1 MTTNPPTLVCYLPL
15 HAQQRP
21 HRPALLLDGRWASWR
36 ELGGFVAAAAQR
48 WKELPSGSRVVTT
61 FANGPRAVI
70 AALALELL
78 GCVEVPLGPNAA
90 SGEVHARV
98 RRCDAVTCLSE
109 DDLQGLPNW
118 LSFVGRI
125 DIDRA
130 ASGNQDRLILWTS
143 GTTQQPR
150 GVVLSAAALLSNAL
164 GKLQA
169 APQTDDDCRLTVL
182 PFWHAYARTC
192 DFGTWLISGGALAVA
207 SGWDGLVSLAP
218 VARPTLINFVP
229 AMVQRLL
236 SCGGDVLSRNMPSLG
251 LGRLRMLGCGGAP
264 LLSED
269 YETLVSTGLTVIQGY
284 GLTEA
289 GPVVCSS
296 TPRQNRAGCVGV
308 PIAGT
313 EIHIAADQELWVR
326 GPGVMSRYWNDP
338 HATSQ
343 KLQSG
348 WLHTGDLAIQETDG
362 MIRVLGRGDDV
373 LVLSTGRKL
382 HPLEIEQRL
391 MRVSG
396 VLAAVIYLGRDDRLR
411 GLVSISG
418 DKSEV
423 GNEVDALTGSKG
435 QEISMAWQSKLDQ
448 ALYDLPRWKRP
459 SQWLRLP
466 CSRRSDELTAK
477 GTLRRKT
484 VVMRYGI
491 NPTTTDRQPN

>member
-1 MTTNPPTLVCYLPL
+1 MTDPPTLVWYLSL

-21 HRPALLLDGRWASWR
+21 QRPALLLDDRWVSWR
-36 ELGGFVAAAAQR
+36 ELGVFVAALAQR
-48 WKELPSGSRVVTT
+48 WKQLPSGSRVVTT

-78 GCVEVPLGPNAA
+78 GCVEVPLGPTATPD
-90 SGEVHARV
+90 EVQSRV
-98 RRCDAVTCLSE
+98 RRCDAVACLSE
-109 DDLQGLPNW
+109 HDVWDLPDWPSVG
-118 LSFVGRI
+118 GRI
-125 DIDRA
+125 DVDRA
-130 ASGNQDRLILWTS
+130 VAGSQDRLILWTS

-169 APQTDDDCRLTVL
+169 APQTDDDRRLTVL
-182 PFWHAYARTC
+182 PLWHAYARTC
-192 DFGTWLISGGALAVA
+192 DFGTWLISGGALAVG

-218 VARPTLINFVP
+218 MTRPTLINLVP

-236 SCGGDVLSRNMPSLG
+236 SCGGDVLSQNMHSLG
-251 LGRLRMLGCGGAP
+251 LGRLRMLGCGGAT

-269 YETLVSTGLTVIQGY
+269 YETLVATGLTVIHGY

-308 PIAGT
+308 PIAET
-313 EIHIAADQELWVR
+313 EIRIAADQELWVR
-326 GPGVMSRYWNDP
+326 GPGVMSRYWGDP
-338 HATSQ
+338 RATSQ

-362 MIRVLGRGDDV
+362 MIRILGRGDDV

-391 MRVSG
+391 LRVPG

-411 GLVSISG
+411 GLISIPDDESG
-418 DKSEV
+418 VE
-423 GNEVDALTGSKG
+423 NEVDALSGSKG
-435 QEISMAWQSKLDQ
+435 QEVSSAWQSKLDQ
-448 ALYDLPRWKRP
+448 AMHDLPRWKRP
-459 SQWLRLP
+459 IQWLRLP
-466 CSRRSDELTAK
+466 CRRQSDELTTK

-491 NPTTTDRQPN
+491 NPTTTDRQPS